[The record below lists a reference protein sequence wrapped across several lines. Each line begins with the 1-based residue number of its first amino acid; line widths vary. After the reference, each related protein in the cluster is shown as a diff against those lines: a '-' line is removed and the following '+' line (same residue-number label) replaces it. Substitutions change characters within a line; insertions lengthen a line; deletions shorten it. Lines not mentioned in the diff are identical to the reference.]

1 MGLAIWID
9 AVTRSAAA
17 TGYDWRMTTTTRST
31 DGHVETAVHLTL
43 SEPLDPLAW
52 AWSGPTPQTRS
63 ISHAWDGGALASA
76 RDAPVMIGGDV
87 VQMARDLA
95 RGAE

>member
-1 MGLAIWID
+1 MSMTA
-9 AVTRSAAA
+9 RSQGRQAEA
-17 TGYDWRMTTTTRST
+17 SIC
-31 DGHVETAVHLTL
+31 LTL
-43 SEPLDPLAW
+43 SEPL
-52 AWSGPTPQTRS
+52 GPRQVRS

-95 RGAE
+95 RAPVPVEAAE